1 MKHMTLVVTWTRTTK
16 TARELWMM
24 SDSRLS
30 GSKFWDY
37 GPKIFGI
44 GRSDSVI
51 AFAGDTAWTYP
62 LIAQITSY
70 VESFINLRERV
81 IDFADLY
88 LQILDVLNESLS
100 FVSKP
105 AAPSEALPECSFILA
120 GFSARRKDFV
130 IRRITFQKVRKR
142 FEGAHPQSYG
152 GESLA
157 FIGDQEPVSATVRR
171 ISELLKARKAN
182 DSRLDMAPAIALV
195 EVLSS
200 NRFRDIGGAPQVAK
214 VYEHMN
220 QKHFGVYWPPSVPND
235 KQHIYL
241 RGRRLKPYEVLDH
254 PWVYDPSEA
263 GLSWHDFS
271 PDQRRAITAER
282 ELNVKSKPADPQVIA
297 DWAEIDILGAQGEFD
312 VSSGRNVDG
321 LPPSD

>member
-1 MKHMTLVVTWTRTTK
+1 MTLVVTWTRSTK

-30 GSKFWDY
+30 GSKLWDY

-81 IDFADLY
+81 VDFVDMYRQVLE
-88 LQILDVLNESLS
+88 VLNESLS
-100 FVSKP
+100 FVSEP
-105 AAPSEALPECSFILA
+105 VLASEALPDCSFILA
-120 GFSARRKDFV
+120 GFSARRKDFI
-130 IRRITFQKVRKR
+130 IRRITFHKERKR

-157 FIGDQEPVSATVRR
+157 FLGDKEPVTATVRR
-171 ISELLKARKAN
+171 ISEPLKASKAN
-182 DSRLDMAPAIALV
+182 DTRLDMAPAVAFV

-200 NRFRDIGGAPQVAK
+200 NRFRDIGGAPQVTK

-220 QKHFGVYWPPSVPND
+220 QRHFGVYWPPSVPND
-235 KQHIYL
+235 EQHIYL

-254 PWVYDPSEA
+254 PWVYDPATTSLP
-263 GLSWHDFS
+263 GHDFS
-271 PDQRRAITAER
+271 PDQRRAVTAER
-282 ELNVKSKPADPQVIA
+282 AFAVKAKSVDSRVTA
-297 DWAEIDILGAQGEFD
+297 DWNDSDDLSTQNEFD
-312 VSSGRNVDG
+312 ASSGRKADG
-321 LPPSD
+321 LLSSD

>member
-1 MKHMTLVVTWTRTTK
+1 MTLVVTWTRTTK

-30 GSKFWDY
+30 GGKFWDY

-70 VESFINLRERV
+70 VDSFINLRERV
-81 IDFADLY
+81 VDFVDMYRQVLE
-88 LQILDVLNESLS
+88 VLNESLS

-105 AAPSEALPECSFILA
+105 VVESEALPECSFILA
-120 GFSARRKDFV
+120 GFSARRKDFL
-130 IRRITFQKVRKR
+130 IRRITFHKERRR
-142 FEGAHPQSYG
+142 FEGAHPRSYG

-157 FIGDQEPVSATVRR
+157 FLGDQEPVKATVRR
-171 ISELLKARKAN
+171 ISELLKASKA
-182 DSRLDMAPAIALV
+182 DDARLDMAPAVAFC

-200 NRFRDIGGAPQVAK
+200 NRFRDIGGAPQVTK

-220 QKHFGVYWPPSVPND
+220 QRHFGVYWPPGVSND
-235 KQHIYL
+235 EQDIYL

-254 PWVYDPSEA
+254 PWVYDPSTTS
-263 GLSWHDFS
+263 LFWHDFS
-271 PDQRRAITAER
+271 PDQRRTVTAER
-282 ELNVKSKPADPQVIA
+282 AFAVKAKLVDSQVSADSDV
-297 DWAEIDILGAQGEFD
+297 LSAQSEF
-312 VSSGRNVDG
+312 VASSGSELDG
-321 LPPSD
+321 LLPSG